1 MVKIGELVLNGN
13 GIPLQKRYLETNGKT
28 IKSGCYVFET
38 SDPNIVIK
46 VSELPMAGENTL
58 TVKMEVSPIS
68 TELAQDV
75 AGAVKKWF

>member
-1 MVKIGELVLNGN
+1 
-13 GIPLQKRYLETNGKT
+13 
-28 IKSGCYVFET
+28 
-38 SDPNIVIK
+38 
-46 VSELPMAGENTL
+46 MAGENTL